1 MVDLGFIYMMFLKD
15 YLQYEK
21 HKKTEKQR
29 SRKAGKQRSRKT
41 GKQRSRKKQKSK
53 KKRSRKA
60 KKQGNR
66 NQTKNKTG
74 GKKIGLHNIRH
85 MDISTGSSTNNN
97 GYMYSMYTYTC
108 V

>member
-1 MVDLGFIYMMFLKD
+1 MRNTKRR
-15 YLQYEK
+15 K
-21 HKKTEKQR
+21 
-29 SRKAGKQRSRKT
+29 SREAEKQRSRKT

-53 KKRSRKA
+53 KKRSRNA

-66 NQTKNKTG
+66 NQTKNKMV
-74 GKKIGLHNIRH
+74 GKKIGLHNIIRH
-85 MDISTGSSTNNN
+85 MDISIGSSTNNN